1 MCVQFVRGGMCAH
14 CAEAPRAQ
22 ILLEEFV
29 DGPNLEVFL
38 GRRSGRQVLPAFPP
52 LPPVRI
58 GRRYLLPVQTGRA
71 SLPRP
76 VRTGRASLP
85 VPRVGAP
92 LQRRAERATFCG
104 RTGLN
109 GLRFAHALQLERR
122 TTYEWTLQLL
132 SALNHLHTRDPII
145 LHRDL
150 KARTL
155 RLFRLLLRD
164 LVLIFL
170 QLAVRGSILL
180 FPLTRTVPC
189 AAVQRDPHARPL
201 HHQARGLWHVEEGRP
216 LPHPSHTN
224 RANIGRNLEGGM

>member
-1 MCVQFVRGGMCAH
+1 MCAH